1 MNEVPNQFFVTKKT
15 LNRKKIKYRNTD
27 KVKLGVGSLR
37 AKEII
42 K

>member
-1 MNEVPNQFFVTKKT
+1 MKFQTTSLSKKKS

-27 KVKLGVGSLR
+27 KVKLGVDSLR